1 MKGFPFFKP
10 LLPALVL
17 LGVGCGGDS
26 TDDRT
31 PAGDQLALSSVT
43 IGGQSGL
50 SDFDDVSPDA
60 EIVLDFTAALD
71 AATVEANIYLLDAG
85 GAKVDASDVYDGAKR
100 VTLKPS
106 AGLNAYASYRLIVDS
121 GLKSAAG
128 EAILTGKVIR
138 IRTGLDTSDKF
149 PQISDEELLTKV
161 QQQTFRY
168 FWEGAEPTSG
178 MARERTSSGATVTTG
193 GTGFGVMAMTVAAE
207 RGFVTRSE
215 ACQRVQRIVT
225 FLAER
230 ATPYHGAF
238 SHWIDGQTGQ
248 TLPFSADDNGA
259 DLVETGLLFQ
269 GLLTARAY
277 FDGADAA
284 ESKLRADITTRLA
297 QEVRA
302 HPGDLHLRSQQ
313 LLLQRASIGTVDAF
327 CLHFVQQHFA
337 MLDVPPD
344 FETADEADLARIEQ
358 ETLAATLETAYQD
371 PDFRAFADLYDRG
384 RTDNTAGDAILDL
397 YHFTRALPHPAAS
410 LAAFAAMWQQ
420 DAPPK
425 DTLWG
430 KELLGIALARAQG
443 AKTLLESGAAIAA
456 RDEAADRA
464 YTAVMQDDAA
474 RVKNLCYYL
483 KESDWDKSLAALD
496 AVLTGWR
503 RAGSVK
509 GGKDA
514 NQCASAASQLRDR
527 AKDQMTSLQKDV
539 LLCTAEEFAA
549 DRRRAAPLVAALVRA
564 TQAFAD
570 SCFAAK
576 CAEKVLDYADYEHLT
591 LDLLLTES
599 NERTPLCATVSAR
612 YAAVLVD
619 EYQDTNALQD
629 AIYFALA
636 RPEADNLFFVGDI
649 KQSIY
654 RFRLADPGI
663 FVDKQQRWQPH
674 PQPAPLP
681 STLALDANF
690 RSAPGVIAGI
700 NYLFETFFSRGLGGV
715 DYGDGQRLV
724 VGGDKDAAYQGM
736 CEIDVIDGADVDGDA
751 AVIARRI
758 AEMVGQG
765 FPVRG
770 KDGPRPCRYDDFC
783 ILLRGRKGFAAY
795 EGALRTAGIPVF
807 ADSATDLLDEPHIRP
822 FAALLRVIDNP
833 AQDIP
838 LAAVLLSPMFPY
850 TADDLVALRRAR
862 PTGSLYGAVLYS
874 EPQRFALFT
883 DALTEYRRLARTLP
897 VDELIEELLARTGY
911 LAAVGALP
919 DGPRCR
925 EDLLSFTAWAAGAGR
940 AGLPSLI
947 RAMDAAA
954 ANGGLS
960 QSAGGQTRPGCVSI
974 MTVHRSK
981 GLEFPVVFV
990 ADTDHKFNQS
1000 DAIRPVLTHSRLGVG
1015 VMLRAPRAAKR
1026 FKTLP
1031 YAALA
1036 QAIRTETLSEEM
1048 RVLYVALTRAQ
1059 DALIITVPLKKTAS
1073 SLKLPALCAAA
1084 EATGPE
1090 AMRSM
1095 TSWAGWILTAALLHP
1110 DSSALWEYTSFLPHY
1125 GLHRAPLAIRV
1136 LPLPEE
1142 TEQPPAPPAP
1152 AADPAVVEML
1162 KASFAWRSP
1171 REALE
1176 KVPAKVSVSAV
1187 AHAARPVALERP
1199 AFLQKTGM
1207 TGAERGTA
1215 IHAFMQSVPFD
1226 GPAPDLDAEVR
1237 RQTDLQLL
1245 DPALA
1250 DKLDLDAVR
1259 PFFASAVW
1267 RRIRLAKHILR
1278 EEPFIT
1284 ALPAAEVTPA
1294 AGQGSAAAAE
1304 VLVQGIADLVLVFD
1318 EHAEILDYKTDRS
1331 RDAQYYID
1339 EYAAQLRLYRRAFA
1353 QRLAVPVTKLTIYS
1367 FAIEDEIDVPL
1378 G

>member
-1 MKGFPFFKP
+1 MPEQPKIKFTDAQAAAITARGGS
-10 LLPALVL
+10 LLV
-17 LGVGCGGDS
+17 
-26 TDDRT
+26 
-31 PAGDQLALSSVT
+31 
-43 IGGQSGL
+43 
-50 SDFDDVSPDA
+50 
-60 EIVLDFTAALD
+60 
-71 AATVEANIYLLDAG
+71 
-85 GAKVDASDVYDGAKR
+85 
-100 VTLKPS
+100 
-106 AGLNAYASYRLIVDS
+106 
-121 GLKSAAG
+121 SAAAG
-128 EAILTGKVIR
+128 SGK
-138 IRTGLDTSDKF
+138 
-149 PQISDEELLTKV
+149 
-161 QQQTFRY
+161 
-168 FWEGAEPTSG
+168 
-178 MARERTSSGATVTTG
+178 
-193 GTGFGVMAMTVAAE
+193 
-207 RGFVTRSE
+207 TR
-215 ACQRVQRIVT
+215 V
-225 FLAER
+225 
-230 ATPYHGAF
+230 
-238 SHWIDGQTGQ
+238 
-248 TLPFSADDNGA
+248 
-259 DLVETGLLFQ
+259 LVERVVGLI
-269 GLLTARAY
+269 T
-277 FDGADAA
+277 DPEHPADADSLLIMTFTNA
-284 ESKLRADITTRLA
+284 AAAKLRADITTRLA

-302 HPGDLHLRSQQ
+302 HPGDRNLRRQQ

-344 FETADEADLARIEQ
+344 FETAEEADLARIEQ
-358 ETLAATLETAYQD
+358 ETLAATLETAYND

-410 LAAFAAMWQQ
+410 LKAFAEMWQT
-420 DAPPK
+420 DAPPQ
-425 DTLWG
+425 DTPWG
-430 KELLGIALARAQG
+430 QELLGIALARAQG

-456 RDEAADRA
+456 RDEKADAA

-474 RVKNLCYYL
+474 RVENLCYRL
-483 KESDWDKSLAALD
+483 AEKDWEGSLNALEL
-496 AVLTGWR
+496 ALGGWR
-503 RAGSVK
+503 RAGAVK
-509 GGKDA
+509 GGKDS
-514 NQCASAASQLRDR
+514 NQAASAASELRDR
-527 AKDQMTSLQKDV
+527 AKKQLESLRKDA
-539 LLCTAEEFAA
+539 LLCTGEEFAA

-564 TQAFAD
+564 AQTFAD

-591 LDLLLTES
+591 LDLLLDEH
-599 NERTPLCATVSAR
+599 NERTPLCRTVSGR
-612 YAAVLVD
+612 YRAVLVD

-654 RFRLADPGI
+654 RFRLADPSI
-663 FVDKQQRWQPH
+663 FVGKQQQWKPH
-674 PQPAPLP
+674 PQPAPAP
-681 STLALDANF
+681 ATLALDANF

-700 NYLFETFFSRGLGGV
+700 NYLLETFFSKGLCGV

-724 VGGDKDAAYQGM
+724 VGGDKNAAYQGM
-736 CEIDVIDGADVDGDA
+736 CEVDVMDGADTEA
-751 AVIARRI
+751 EAQHIARRI
-758 AEMVGQG
+758 AEMVQSG
-765 FPVRG
+765 FAVRG
-770 KDGPRPCRYDDFC
+770 KEGVRPCRYDDFC
-783 ILLRGRKGFAAY
+783 ILLRGRKGFPTY

-807 ADSATDLLDEPHIRP
+807 ADSAADLLDEPHIRP

-838 LAAVLLSPMFPY
+838 LAAVLLSPLFPY
-850 TADDLVALRRAR
+850 TADDLVALRRAC
-862 PTGSLYGAVLYS
+862 PQGSLYGAVLGDAAD
-874 EPQRFALFT
+874 RFAEFIA
-883 DALTEYRRLARTLP
+883 ALTEYRRLARTLP
-897 VDELIEELLARTGY
+897 VAELLEELLARTGY

-919 DGPRCR
+919 DGARCR
-925 EDLLSFTAWAAGAGR
+925 EDLLSFTAWASGTGR
-940 AGLPSLI
+940 AGLPALI

-954 ANGGLS
+954 ANGGLN

-1059 DALIITVPLKKTAS
+1059 DALIITVPLKNTAS
-1073 SLKLPALCAAA
+1073 SLKTPAVCAAA

-1095 TSWAGWILTAALLHP
+1095 GSWAGWILTATMLHP
-1110 DSSALWEYTSFLPHY
+1110 DSDALWNYTSFLPH
-1125 GLHRAPLAIRV
+1125 HRPTKVALGIRL
-1136 LPLPEE
+1136 LPLPEQ

-1152 AADPAVVEML
+1152 AADPAAVARL
-1162 KASFAWRSP
+1162 RASFAWQSP
-1171 REALE
+1171 RAALE

-1187 AHAARPVALERP
+1187 VHAARPVALERP
-1199 AFLQKTGM
+1199 AFLQKSGM

-1226 GPAPDLDAEVR
+1226 GPAPDLTAEVR
-1237 RQTDLQLL
+1237 RQTELQLL

-1259 PFFASAVW
+1259 PFFESAVW
-1267 RRIRLAKHILR
+1267 RRIRLAKQILR

-1284 ALPAAEVTPA
+1284 ALPAAEITPA

-1331 RDAQYYID
+1331 RDAQFYVD

-1353 QRLAVPVTKLTIYS
+1353 QRLSVPVTKLTIYS
-1367 FAIEDEIDVPL
+1367 FALADEIDIPL
-1378 G
+1378 

>member
-1 MKGFPFFKP
+1 MPEQPKIQF
-10 LLPALVL
+10 
-17 LGVGCGGDS
+17 
-26 TDDRT
+26 T
-31 PAGDQLALSSVT
+31 PAQAAA
-43 IGGQSGL
+43 IRARGGS
-50 SDFDDVSPDA
+50 
-60 EIVLDFTAALD
+60 
-71 AATVEANIYLLDAG
+71 LL
-85 GAKVDASDVYDGAKR
+85 V
-100 VTLKPS
+100 
-106 AGLNAYASYRLIVDS
+106 
-121 GLKSAAG
+121 SAAAG
-128 EAILTGKVIR
+128 SGK
-138 IRTGLDTSDKF
+138 
-149 PQISDEELLTKV
+149 
-161 QQQTFRY
+161 
-168 FWEGAEPTSG
+168 
-178 MARERTSSGATVTTG
+178 
-193 GTGFGVMAMTVAAE
+193 
-207 RGFVTRSE
+207 TR
-215 ACQRVQRIVT
+215 V
-225 FLAER
+225 
-230 ATPYHGAF
+230 
-238 SHWIDGQTGQ
+238 
-248 TLPFSADDNGA
+248 
-259 DLVETGLLFQ
+259 LVERVVGLI
-269 GLLTARAY
+269 T
-277 FDGADAA
+277 DPEHPADADSLLIMTFTNA
-284 ESKLRADITTRLA
+284 AAAKLRADITARLA

-302 HPGDLHLRSQQ
+302 HPGNTNLRRQQ

-344 FETADEADLARIEQ
+344 FTTAEEADLARIEQ

-371 PDFRAFADLYDRG
+371 ADFRAFADLYDRG
-384 RTDNTAGDAILDL
+384 RTDSTAGDAVLDL

-410 LAAFAAMWQQ
+410 LTAFAEMWQQ
-420 DAPPK
+420 EAPPQQ
-425 DTLWG
+425 TEWG
-430 KELLGIALARAQG
+430 RELLGIALARAQG
-443 AKTLLESGAAIAA
+443 VKALLDSGAAIAA
-456 RDEAADRA
+456 RDEKADAA
-464 YTAVMQDDAA
+464 YTAVMLDDAA
-474 RVKNLCYYL
+474 RVENLCYHL
-483 KESDWDKSLAALD
+483 EQGDWDKCLSALEL
-496 AVLTGWR
+496 VLSGWR
-503 RAGSVK
+503 AAGRIK

-514 NQCASAASQLRDR
+514 NHSAAAASELRDR
-527 AKDQMTSLQKDV
+527 AKKQLESLRRDA

-549 DRRRAAPLVAALVRA
+549 DRRRAAPLVAALVRV
-564 TQAFAD
+564 TQTFAD
-570 SCFAAK
+570 NCFAAK

-591 LDLLLTES
+591 LDLLVNER
-599 NERTPLCATVSAR
+599 NERTPLCRTVSSR
-612 YAAVLVD
+612 YTAVLVD

-663 FVDKQQRWQPH
+663 FVGKQQQWKPH
-674 PQPAPLP
+674 PQPAPSP
-681 STLALDANF
+681 ATLALDANF
-690 RSAPGVIAGI
+690 RSAPGVIEGI
-700 NYLFETFFSRGLGGV
+700 NYLFEVFFTQGLGGV
-715 DYGDGQRLV
+715 PYGDGQRLV
-724 VGGDKDAAYQGM
+724 VGGDKSAAYQGL
-736 CEIDVIDGADVDGDA
+736 CEIDVIDGADTAGDA

-758 AEMVGQG
+758 AEMVKTG
-765 FPVRG
+765 FAVRG
-770 KDGPRPCRYDDFC
+770 KEGVRPCRYEDFC
-783 ILLRGRKGFAAY
+783 ILLRGRKGFADY

-807 ADSATDLLDEPHIRP
+807 ADSAADLLDEPHIRP

-862 PTGSLYGAVLYS
+862 PNGSLYGAVLGG
-874 EPQRFALFT
+874 EQARFAPFIE
-883 DALTEYRRLARTLP
+883 ALAEYRRLARTLP
-897 VDELIEELLARTGY
+897 VEELLGELLARTGY

-919 DGPRCR
+919 DGLRCR

-940 AGLPSLI
+940 AGLPALI

-954 ANGGLS
+954 HNGGLN

-990 ADTDHKFNQS
+990 ADTAHQFNQS
-1000 DAIRPVLTHSRLGVG
+1000 DAVRPVLTHSRLGVG

-1059 DALIITVPLKKTAS
+1059 DALIITVPLKRTDSA
-1073 SLKLPALCAAA
+1073 LKLPALCAAA

-1090 AMRSM
+1090 SMRGM
-1095 TSWAGWILTAALLHP
+1095 GSWAGWLLTAAMLHP
-1110 DSSALWEYTSFLPHY
+1110 GSDALWAHTNFLPH
-1125 GLHRAPLAIRV
+1125 HRKTGVPLDIRL
-1136 LPLPEE
+1136 LPLPEQ
-1142 TEQPPAPPAP
+1142 TEQPPAPPAA
-1152 AADPAVVEML
+1152 AADPALVAQL
-1162 KASFAWRSP
+1162 QASFAWQSP
-1171 REALE
+1171 RAALE

-1199 AFLQKTGM
+1199 AFLQKSGM

-1226 GPAPDLDAEVR
+1226 GPAPDLAAEVQ
-1237 RQTDLQLL
+1237 RQTRLQLL
-1245 DPALA
+1245 DAALA

-1259 PFFASAVW
+1259 PFFDSAVW
-1267 RRIRLAKHILR
+1267 RRIRLARRILR

-1284 ALPAAEVTPA
+1284 ALPAADITPA
-1294 AGQGSAAAAE
+1294 AQQGSAAGAE

-1339 EYAAQLRLYRRAFA
+1339 EYAAQLQLYRRAFA
-1353 QRLAVPVTKLTIYS
+1353 QRLSVPVTKLTIYS
-1367 FAIEDEIDVPL
+1367 FAIGDEIDVPL

>member
-1 MKGFPFFKP
+1 MPEQPKIKFTDAQAAAITARGGS
-10 LLPALVL
+10 LLV
-17 LGVGCGGDS
+17 
-26 TDDRT
+26 
-31 PAGDQLALSSVT
+31 
-43 IGGQSGL
+43 
-50 SDFDDVSPDA
+50 
-60 EIVLDFTAALD
+60 
-71 AATVEANIYLLDAG
+71 
-85 GAKVDASDVYDGAKR
+85 
-100 VTLKPS
+100 
-106 AGLNAYASYRLIVDS
+106 
-121 GLKSAAG
+121 SAAAG
-128 EAILTGKVIR
+128 SGK
-138 IRTGLDTSDKF
+138 
-149 PQISDEELLTKV
+149 
-161 QQQTFRY
+161 
-168 FWEGAEPTSG
+168 
-178 MARERTSSGATVTTG
+178 
-193 GTGFGVMAMTVAAE
+193 
-207 RGFVTRSE
+207 TR
-215 ACQRVQRIVT
+215 V
-225 FLAER
+225 
-230 ATPYHGAF
+230 
-238 SHWIDGQTGQ
+238 
-248 TLPFSADDNGA
+248 
-259 DLVETGLLFQ
+259 LVERVVGLI
-269 GLLTARAY
+269 T
-277 FDGADAA
+277 DPEHPADADSLLIMTFTNA
-284 ESKLRADITTRLA
+284 AAAKLRADITTRLA

-302 HPGDLHLRSQQ
+302 HPGDKNLRRQQ

-344 FETADEADLARIEQ
+344 FETAEEADLARIEQ
-358 ETLAATLETAYQD
+358 ETLAATLETAYND

-410 LAAFAAMWQQ
+410 LKAFAEMWQT
-420 DAPPK
+420 DAPPQ
-425 DTLWG
+425 DTPWG
-430 KELLGIALARAQG
+430 QELLGIALARAQG

-456 RDEAADRA
+456 RDEKADAA

-474 RVKNLCYYL
+474 RVENLCYRL
-483 KESDWDKSLAALD
+483 AEKDWEGSLNALEL
-496 AVLTGWR
+496 ALGGWR
-503 RAGSVK
+503 RAGAVK
-509 GGKDA
+509 GGKDS
-514 NQCASAASQLRDR
+514 NQAASAASELRDR
-527 AKDQMTSLQKDV
+527 AKKQLESLRKDA
-539 LLCTAEEFAA
+539 LLCTGEEFAA

-564 TQAFAD
+564 AQTFAD

-591 LDLLLTES
+591 LDLLLDEH
-599 NERTPLCATVSAR
+599 NERTPLCRTVSSR
-612 YAAVLVD
+612 YRAVLVD

-654 RFRLADPGI
+654 RFRLADPSI
-663 FVDKQQRWQPH
+663 FVGKQQQWKSH
-674 PQPAPLP
+674 PQPAPAP
-681 STLALDANF
+681 ATLALDANF

-700 NYLFETFFSRGLGGV
+700 NYLFETFFSKGLGGV

-724 VGGDKDAAYQGM
+724 VGGDKNAAYQGM
-736 CEIDVIDGADVDGDA
+736 CEVDVMDGADTEA
-751 AVIARRI
+751 EAQHIARRI
-758 AEMVGQG
+758 AEMVQSG
-765 FPVRG
+765 FAVRG
-770 KDGPRPCRYDDFC
+770 KEGVRPCRYDDFC
-783 ILLRGRKGFAAY
+783 ILLRGRKGFPTY

-807 ADSATDLLDEPHIRP
+807 ADSAADLLDEPHIRP

-838 LAAVLLSPMFPY
+838 LAAVLLSPLFPY
-850 TADDLVALRRAR
+850 TADDLVALRRAC
-862 PTGSLYGAVLYS
+862 PQGSLYGAVLGDAAD
-874 EPQRFALFT
+874 RFAEFT
-883 DALTEYRRLARTLP
+883 AALTEYRRLARTLP
-897 VDELIEELLARTGY
+897 VAELLEELLARTGY

-919 DGPRCR
+919 DGARCR
-925 EDLLSFTAWAAGAGR
+925 EDLLSFTAWASGTGR
-940 AGLPSLI
+940 AGLPALI

-954 ANGGLS
+954 ANGGLN

-1059 DALIITVPLKKTAS
+1059 DALIITVPLKNTAS
-1073 SLKLPALCAAA
+1073 SLKTPAVCAAA

-1095 TSWAGWILTAALLHP
+1095 GSWAGWILTATMLHP
-1110 DSSALWEYTSFLPHY
+1110 DSDALWNYTSFLPH
-1125 GLHRAPLAIRV
+1125 HRPTKVALGIRL
-1136 LPLPEE
+1136 LPLPEQ

-1152 AADPAVVEML
+1152 AADPAAVARL
-1162 KASFAWRSP
+1162 RASFAWQSP
-1171 REALE
+1171 RAALE

-1187 AHAARPVALERP
+1187 VHAARPIALERP
-1199 AFLQKTGM
+1199 AFLQKSGM

-1226 GPAPDLDAEVR
+1226 GPAPDLTAEVR
-1237 RQTDLQLL
+1237 RQTELQLL

-1259 PFFASAVW
+1259 PFFESAVW
-1267 RRIRLAKHILR
+1267 RRIRLAKQILR

-1331 RDAQYYID
+1331 RDAQFYVD

-1353 QRLAVPVTKLTIYS
+1353 QRLSVPVTKLTIYS
-1367 FAIEDEIDVPL
+1367 FALADEVDIPL
-1378 G
+1378 

>member
-1 MKGFPFFKP
+1 MPEQPKIKFTDAQATAITARGGS
-10 LLPALVL
+10 LLV
-17 LGVGCGGDS
+17 
-26 TDDRT
+26 
-31 PAGDQLALSSVT
+31 
-43 IGGQSGL
+43 
-50 SDFDDVSPDA
+50 
-60 EIVLDFTAALD
+60 
-71 AATVEANIYLLDAG
+71 
-85 GAKVDASDVYDGAKR
+85 
-100 VTLKPS
+100 
-106 AGLNAYASYRLIVDS
+106 
-121 GLKSAAG
+121 SAAAG
-128 EAILTGKVIR
+128 SGK
-138 IRTGLDTSDKF
+138 
-149 PQISDEELLTKV
+149 
-161 QQQTFRY
+161 
-168 FWEGAEPTSG
+168 
-178 MARERTSSGATVTTG
+178 
-193 GTGFGVMAMTVAAE
+193 
-207 RGFVTRSE
+207 TR
-215 ACQRVQRIVT
+215 V
-225 FLAER
+225 
-230 ATPYHGAF
+230 
-238 SHWIDGQTGQ
+238 
-248 TLPFSADDNGA
+248 
-259 DLVETGLLFQ
+259 LVERVVGLI
-269 GLLTARAY
+269 T
-277 FDGADAA
+277 DPEHPADADSLLIMTFTNA
-284 ESKLRADITTRLA
+284 AAAKLRADITTRLA

-302 HPGDLHLRSQQ
+302 HPGDRNLRRQQ

-344 FETADEADLARIEQ
+344 FETAEEADLARIEQ
-358 ETLAATLETAYQD
+358 ETLAATLETAYND

-410 LAAFAAMWQQ
+410 LKAFAEMWQT
-420 DAPPK
+420 DAPPQ
-425 DTLWG
+425 DTPWG
-430 KELLGIALARAQG
+430 QELLGIALARAQG

-456 RDEAADRA
+456 RDEMADAA

-474 RVKNLCYYL
+474 RVENLCYRL
-483 KESDWDKSLAALD
+483 AEKDWEGSLNALEL
-496 AVLTGWR
+496 ALGGWR
-503 RAGSVK
+503 RAGAVK
-509 GGKDA
+509 GGKDS
-514 NQCASAASQLRDR
+514 NQAASAASELRDR
-527 AKDQMTSLQKDV
+527 AKKQLESLHKDA
-539 LLCTAEEFAA
+539 LLCTGEEFAA

-564 TQAFAD
+564 AQTFAD

-591 LDLLLTES
+591 LDLLLDEH
-599 NERTPLCATVSAR
+599 NERTPLCRTVSSR
-612 YAAVLVD
+612 YRAVLVD

-654 RFRLADPGI
+654 RFRLADPSI
-663 FVDKQQRWQPH
+663 FVGKQQQWKPH
-674 PQPAPLP
+674 PQPAPAP
-681 STLALDANF
+681 ATLALDANF

-700 NYLFETFFSRGLGGV
+700 NYLFETFFSKGLGGV

-724 VGGDKDAAYQGM
+724 VGGDKNAAYQGM
-736 CEIDVIDGADVDGDA
+736 CEVDVMDGADTEA
-751 AVIARRI
+751 EAQHIARRI
-758 AEMVGQG
+758 AEMVQSG
-765 FPVRG
+765 FAVRG
-770 KDGPRPCRYDDFC
+770 KEGVRPCRYDDFC
-783 ILLRGRKGFAAY
+783 ILLRGRKGFPTY

-807 ADSATDLLDEPHIRP
+807 ADSAADLLDEPHIRP

-838 LAAVLLSPMFPY
+838 LAAVLLSPLFPY
-850 TADDLVALRRAR
+850 TADDLVALRRVC
-862 PTGSLYGAVLYS
+862 PQGSLYGAVLGDAAD
-874 EPQRFALFT
+874 RFAEFT
-883 DALTEYRRLARTLP
+883 AALTEYRRLARTLP
-897 VDELIEELLARTGY
+897 VAELLEELLARTGY

-919 DGPRCR
+919 DGARCR
-925 EDLLSFTAWAAGAGR
+925 EDLLSFTAWASGAGR
-940 AGLPSLI
+940 AGLPALI

-954 ANGGLS
+954 ANGGLN

-1059 DALIITVPLKKTAS
+1059 DALIITVPLKNTAS
-1073 SLKLPALCAAA
+1073 SLKTPAVCAAA

-1095 TSWAGWILTAALLHP
+1095 GSWAGWILTATMLHP
-1110 DSSALWEYTSFLPHY
+1110 DSDALWNYTSFLPH
-1125 GLHRAPLAIRV
+1125 HRPTKVALGIRL
-1136 LPLPEE
+1136 LPLPEQ

-1152 AADPAVVEML
+1152 AADPAAVARL
-1162 KASFAWRSP
+1162 RASFAWQSP
-1171 REALE
+1171 RAALE

-1187 AHAARPVALERP
+1187 VHAARPVALERP
-1199 AFLQKTGM
+1199 AFLQKSGM

-1226 GPAPDLDAEVR
+1226 GPAPDLTAEVR
-1237 RQTDLQLL
+1237 RQTELQLL

-1259 PFFASAVW
+1259 PFFESAVW
-1267 RRIRLAKHILR
+1267 RRIRLAKQILR

-1284 ALPAAEVTPA
+1284 ALPAAEITPA

-1331 RDAQYYID
+1331 RDAQFYVD

-1353 QRLAVPVTKLTIYS
+1353 QRLSVPVTKLTIYS
-1367 FAIEDEIDVPL
+1367 FAIGDEIDVPL

>member
-1 MKGFPFFKP
+1 MPEQPKIKFTDAQAAAITARGGS
-10 LLPALVL
+10 LLV
-17 LGVGCGGDS
+17 
-26 TDDRT
+26 
-31 PAGDQLALSSVT
+31 
-43 IGGQSGL
+43 
-50 SDFDDVSPDA
+50 
-60 EIVLDFTAALD
+60 
-71 AATVEANIYLLDAG
+71 
-85 GAKVDASDVYDGAKR
+85 
-100 VTLKPS
+100 
-106 AGLNAYASYRLIVDS
+106 
-121 GLKSAAG
+121 SAAAG
-128 EAILTGKVIR
+128 SGK
-138 IRTGLDTSDKF
+138 
-149 PQISDEELLTKV
+149 
-161 QQQTFRY
+161 
-168 FWEGAEPTSG
+168 
-178 MARERTSSGATVTTG
+178 
-193 GTGFGVMAMTVAAE
+193 
-207 RGFVTRSE
+207 TR
-215 ACQRVQRIVT
+215 V
-225 FLAER
+225 
-230 ATPYHGAF
+230 
-238 SHWIDGQTGQ
+238 
-248 TLPFSADDNGA
+248 
-259 DLVETGLLFQ
+259 LVERVVGLI
-269 GLLTARAY
+269 T
-277 FDGADAA
+277 DPEHPADADSLLIMTFTNA
-284 ESKLRADITTRLA
+284 AAAKLRADITTRLA

-302 HPGDLHLRSQQ
+302 HPGDRNLRRQQ

-344 FETADEADLARIEQ
+344 FETAEEADLARIEQ
-358 ETLAATLETAYQD
+358 ETLAATLETAYND
-371 PDFRAFADLYDRG
+371 PDFCAFADLYDRG

-410 LAAFAAMWQQ
+410 LKAFAEMWQT
-420 DAPPK
+420 DAPPQ
-425 DTLWG
+425 DTPWG
-430 KELLGIALARAQG
+430 QELLGIALARAQG

-456 RDEAADRA
+456 RDEKADAA

-474 RVKNLCYYL
+474 RVENLCYRL
-483 KESDWDKSLAALD
+483 AEKDWEGSLNALEL
-496 AVLTGWR
+496 ALGGWR
-503 RAGSVK
+503 RAGAVK
-509 GGKDA
+509 GGKDS
-514 NQCASAASQLRDR
+514 NQAASAASELRDR
-527 AKDQMTSLQKDV
+527 AKKQLESLRKDA
-539 LLCTAEEFAA
+539 LLCTGEEFAA
-549 DRRRAAPLVAALVRA
+549 DRRRAAPLVAALVRVA
-564 TQAFAD
+564 QTFAD

-591 LDLLLTES
+591 LDLLLDEH
-599 NERTPLCATVSAR
+599 NERTPLCRTVSSR
-612 YAAVLVD
+612 YRAVLVD

-654 RFRLADPGI
+654 RFRLADPSI
-663 FVDKQQRWQPH
+663 FVGKQQQWKPH
-674 PQPAPLP
+674 PQPAPAP
-681 STLALDANF
+681 ATLALDANF

-700 NYLFETFFSRGLGGV
+700 NYLFETFFSKGLGGV

-724 VGGDKDAAYQGM
+724 VGGDKNAAYQGM
-736 CEIDVIDGADVDGDA
+736 CEVDVMDGADTEA
-751 AVIARRI
+751 EAQHIARRI
-758 AEMVGQG
+758 AEMVQSG
-765 FPVRG
+765 FAVRG
-770 KDGPRPCRYDDFC
+770 KEGVRPCRYDDFC
-783 ILLRGRKGFAAY
+783 ILLRGRKGFPTY

-807 ADSATDLLDEPHIRP
+807 ADSAADLLDEPHIRP

-838 LAAVLLSPMFPY
+838 LAAVLLSPLFPY
-850 TADDLVALRRAR
+850 TADDLVALRRAC
-862 PTGSLYGAVLYS
+862 PQGSLYGAVLGDAAD
-874 EPQRFALFT
+874 RFAEFT
-883 DALTEYRRLARTLP
+883 AALTEYRRLARTLP
-897 VDELIEELLARTGY
+897 VAELLEELLARTGY

-919 DGPRCR
+919 DGARCR
-925 EDLLSFTAWAAGAGR
+925 EDLLSFTAWASGTGR
-940 AGLPSLI
+940 AGLPALI

-954 ANGGLS
+954 ANGGLN

-1059 DALIITVPLKKTAS
+1059 DALIITVPLKNTAS
-1073 SLKLPALCAAA
+1073 SLKTPAVCAAA

-1095 TSWAGWILTAALLHP
+1095 GSWAGWILTATMLHP
-1110 DSSALWEYTSFLPHY
+1110 DSDALWNYTSFLPH
-1125 GLHRAPLAIRV
+1125 HRPTKVALGIRL
-1136 LPLPEE
+1136 LPLPEQ

-1152 AADPAVVEML
+1152 AADPAAVARL
-1162 KASFAWRSP
+1162 RASFAWQSP
-1171 REALE
+1171 RAALE

-1187 AHAARPVALERP
+1187 VHAARPVALERP
-1199 AFLQKTGM
+1199 AFLQKSGM

-1226 GPAPDLDAEVR
+1226 GPAPDLTAEVR
-1237 RQTDLQLL
+1237 RQTELQLL

-1259 PFFASAVW
+1259 PFFESAVW
-1267 RRIRLAKHILR
+1267 RRIRLAKQILR

-1284 ALPAAEVTPA
+1284 ALPAAEITPA

-1331 RDAQYYID
+1331 RDAQFYVD

-1353 QRLAVPVTKLTIYS
+1353 QRLSVPVTKLTIYS
-1367 FAIEDEIDVPL
+1367 FALADEIDIPL
-1378 G
+1378 

>member
-1 MKGFPFFKP
+1 MPEQPKIKFTDAQAAAITARGGS
-10 LLPALVL
+10 LLV
-17 LGVGCGGDS
+17 
-26 TDDRT
+26 
-31 PAGDQLALSSVT
+31 
-43 IGGQSGL
+43 
-50 SDFDDVSPDA
+50 
-60 EIVLDFTAALD
+60 
-71 AATVEANIYLLDAG
+71 
-85 GAKVDASDVYDGAKR
+85 
-100 VTLKPS
+100 
-106 AGLNAYASYRLIVDS
+106 
-121 GLKSAAG
+121 SAAAG
-128 EAILTGKVIR
+128 SGK
-138 IRTGLDTSDKF
+138 
-149 PQISDEELLTKV
+149 
-161 QQQTFRY
+161 
-168 FWEGAEPTSG
+168 
-178 MARERTSSGATVTTG
+178 
-193 GTGFGVMAMTVAAE
+193 
-207 RGFVTRSE
+207 TR
-215 ACQRVQRIVT
+215 V
-225 FLAER
+225 
-230 ATPYHGAF
+230 
-238 SHWIDGQTGQ
+238 
-248 TLPFSADDNGA
+248 
-259 DLVETGLLFQ
+259 LVERVVGLI
-269 GLLTARAY
+269 T
-277 FDGADAA
+277 DPEHPADADSLLIMTFTNA
-284 ESKLRADITTRLA
+284 AAAKLRADITTRLA

-302 HPGDLHLRSQQ
+302 HPGDRNLCRQQ

-344 FETADEADLARIEQ
+344 FETAEEADLARIEQ
-358 ETLAATLETAYQD
+358 ETLAATLETAYND

-410 LAAFAAMWQQ
+410 LKAFAEMWQT
-420 DAPPK
+420 DAPPQ
-425 DTLWG
+425 DTPWG
-430 KELLGIALARAQG
+430 QELLGIALARAQG

-456 RDEAADRA
+456 RDEKADAA

-474 RVKNLCYYL
+474 RVENLCYRL
-483 KESDWDKSLAALD
+483 AEKDWEGSLNALEL
-496 AVLTGWR
+496 ALGGWR
-503 RAGSVK
+503 RAGAVK
-509 GGKDA
+509 GGKDG
-514 NQCASAASQLRDR
+514 NQAASAASELRDR
-527 AKDQMTSLQKDV
+527 AKKQLESLRKDA
-539 LLCTAEEFAA
+539 LLCTGEEFAA

-564 TQAFAD
+564 AQTFAD

-591 LDLLLTES
+591 LDLLLDEH
-599 NERTPLCATVSAR
+599 NERTPLCRTVSSHYR
-612 YAAVLVD
+612 AVLVD

-654 RFRLADPGI
+654 RFRLADPSI
-663 FVDKQQRWQPH
+663 FVGKQQQWKPH
-674 PQPAPLP
+674 PQPAPAP
-681 STLALDANF
+681 ATLALDANF

-700 NYLFETFFSRGLGGV
+700 NYLFETFFSKGLGGV

-724 VGGDKDAAYQGM
+724 VGGDKNAAYQGM
-736 CEIDVIDGADVDGDA
+736 CEVDVMDGADTEA
-751 AVIARRI
+751 EAQHIARRI
-758 AEMVGQG
+758 AEMVQSG
-765 FPVRG
+765 FAVRG
-770 KDGPRPCRYDDFC
+770 KEGVRPCRYDDFC
-783 ILLRGRKGFAAY
+783 ILLRGRKGFPTY

-807 ADSATDLLDEPHIRP
+807 ADSAADLLDEPHIRP

-838 LAAVLLSPMFPY
+838 LAAVLLSPLFPY
-850 TADDLVALRRAR
+850 TADDLVALRRAC
-862 PTGSLYGAVLYS
+862 PQGSLYGAVLGDAAD
-874 EPQRFALFT
+874 RFAEFT
-883 DALTEYRRLARTLP
+883 AALAEYRRLARTLP
-897 VDELIEELLARTGY
+897 VAELLEELLARTGY

-919 DGPRCR
+919 DGARCR
-925 EDLLSFTAWAAGAGR
+925 EDLLSFTAWASGAGR
-940 AGLPSLI
+940 AGLPALI

-954 ANGGLS
+954 ANGGLN

-1059 DALIITVPLKKTAS
+1059 DALIITVPLKNTAS
-1073 SLKLPALCAAA
+1073 SLKTPAVCAAA

-1095 TSWAGWILTAALLHP
+1095 GSWAGWILTATMLHP
-1110 DSSALWEYTSFLPHY
+1110 DSDALWNYTSFLPH
-1125 GLHRAPLAIRV
+1125 HRPTKVALGIRL
-1136 LPLPEE
+1136 LPLPEQ

-1152 AADPAVVEML
+1152 AADPAAVARL
-1162 KASFAWRSP
+1162 RASFAWQSP
-1171 REALE
+1171 RAALE

-1187 AHAARPVALERP
+1187 VHAARPVALERP
-1199 AFLQKTGM
+1199 AFLQKSGM

-1226 GPAPDLDAEVR
+1226 GPAPDLTAEVR
-1237 RQTDLQLL
+1237 RQTELQLL

-1259 PFFASAVW
+1259 PFFESAVW
-1267 RRIRLAKHILR
+1267 RRIRLAKQILR

-1284 ALPAAEVTPA
+1284 ALPAAEITPA

-1331 RDAQYYID
+1331 RDAQFYVD

-1353 QRLAVPVTKLTIYS
+1353 QRLSVPVTKLTIYS
-1367 FAIEDEIDVPL
+1367 FALADEIDIPL
-1378 G
+1378 

>member
-1 MKGFPFFKP
+1 MPEQPKIKFTDAQATAITARGGS
-10 LLPALVL
+10 LLV
-17 LGVGCGGDS
+17 
-26 TDDRT
+26 
-31 PAGDQLALSSVT
+31 
-43 IGGQSGL
+43 
-50 SDFDDVSPDA
+50 
-60 EIVLDFTAALD
+60 
-71 AATVEANIYLLDAG
+71 
-85 GAKVDASDVYDGAKR
+85 
-100 VTLKPS
+100 
-106 AGLNAYASYRLIVDS
+106 
-121 GLKSAAG
+121 SAAAG
-128 EAILTGKVIR
+128 SGK
-138 IRTGLDTSDKF
+138 
-149 PQISDEELLTKV
+149 
-161 QQQTFRY
+161 
-168 FWEGAEPTSG
+168 
-178 MARERTSSGATVTTG
+178 
-193 GTGFGVMAMTVAAE
+193 
-207 RGFVTRSE
+207 TR
-215 ACQRVQRIVT
+215 V
-225 FLAER
+225 
-230 ATPYHGAF
+230 
-238 SHWIDGQTGQ
+238 
-248 TLPFSADDNGA
+248 
-259 DLVETGLLFQ
+259 LVERVVGLI
-269 GLLTARAY
+269 T
-277 FDGADAA
+277 DPEHPADADSLLIMTFTNA
-284 ESKLRADITTRLA
+284 AAAKLRADITTRLA

-302 HPGDLHLRSQQ
+302 HPGDRNLRRQQ

-344 FETADEADLARIEQ
+344 FETAEEADLARIEQ
-358 ETLAATLETAYQD
+358 ETLAATLETAYND

-410 LAAFAAMWQQ
+410 LKAFAEMWQT
-420 DAPPK
+420 DAPPQ
-425 DTLWG
+425 DTPWG
-430 KELLGIALARAQG
+430 QELLGIALARAQG

-456 RDEAADRA
+456 RDEMADAA

-474 RVKNLCYYL
+474 RVENLCYRL
-483 KESDWDKSLAALD
+483 AEKDWEGSLNALEL
-496 AVLTGWR
+496 ALGGWR
-503 RAGSVK
+503 RAGAVK
-509 GGKDA
+509 GGKDG
-514 NQCASAASQLRDR
+514 NQAASAASELRDR
-527 AKDQMTSLQKDV
+527 AKKQLESLRKDA
-539 LLCTAEEFAA
+539 LLCTGEEFAA

-564 TQAFAD
+564 AQTFAD

-591 LDLLLTES
+591 LDLLLDEH
-599 NERTPLCATVSAR
+599 NERTPLCRTVSSHYR
-612 YAAVLVD
+612 AVLVD

-654 RFRLADPGI
+654 RFRLADPSI
-663 FVDKQQRWQPH
+663 FVGKQQQWKPH
-674 PQPAPLP
+674 PQPAPAP
-681 STLALDANF
+681 ATLALDANF

-700 NYLFETFFSRGLGGV
+700 NYLFETFFSKGLGGV
-715 DYGDGQRLV
+715 DYGDGQRRV
-724 VGGDKDAAYQGM
+724 VGGDKNAAYQGM
-736 CEIDVIDGADVDGDA
+736 CEVDVMDGADTEA
-751 AVIARRI
+751 EAQHIARRI
-758 AEMVGQG
+758 AEMVQSG
-765 FPVRG
+765 FAVRG
-770 KDGPRPCRYDDFC
+770 KEGVRPCRYDDFC
-783 ILLRGRKGFAAY
+783 ILLRGRKGFPTY

-807 ADSATDLLDEPHIRP
+807 ADSAADLLDEPHIRP

-838 LAAVLLSPMFPY
+838 LAAVLLSPLFPY
-850 TADDLVALRRAR
+850 TADDLVALRRAC
-862 PTGSLYGAVLYS
+862 PQGSLYGAVLGDAAD
-874 EPQRFALFT
+874 RFTEFT
-883 DALTEYRRLARTLP
+883 AALTEYRRLARTLP
-897 VDELIEELLARTGY
+897 VAELLEELLARTGY

-919 DGPRCR
+919 DGARCR
-925 EDLLSFTAWAAGAGR
+925 EDLLSFTAWASGAGR
-940 AGLPSLI
+940 AGLPALI

-954 ANGGLS
+954 ANGGLN

-1059 DALIITVPLKKTAS
+1059 DALIITVPLKNTAS
-1073 SLKLPALCAAA
+1073 SLKTPAVCAAA

-1095 TSWAGWILTAALLHP
+1095 GSWAGWILTATMLHP
-1110 DSSALWEYTSFLPHY
+1110 DSDALWNYTSFLPH
-1125 GLHRAPLAIRV
+1125 HRPTKVALGIRL
-1136 LPLPEE
+1136 LPLPEQ

-1152 AADPAVVEML
+1152 AADPAAVARL
-1162 KASFAWRSP
+1162 RASFAWQSP
-1171 REALE
+1171 RAALE

-1187 AHAARPVALERP
+1187 VHAARPVALERL
-1199 AFLQKTGM
+1199 AFLQKSGM

-1226 GPAPDLDAEVR
+1226 GPAPDLTAEVR
-1237 RQTDLQLL
+1237 RQTELQLL

-1259 PFFASAVW
+1259 PFFESAVW
-1267 RRIRLAKHILR
+1267 RRIRLAKQILR

-1284 ALPAAEVTPA
+1284 ALPAAEITPA

-1331 RDAQYYID
+1331 RDAQFYVD

-1353 QRLAVPVTKLTIYS
+1353 QRLSVPVTKLTIYS
-1367 FAIEDEIDVPL
+1367 FALADEIDIPL
-1378 G
+1378 

>member
-1 MKGFPFFKP
+1 MPEQPRIKFTDAQAAAITARGGS
-10 LLPALVL
+10 LLV
-17 LGVGCGGDS
+17 
-26 TDDRT
+26 
-31 PAGDQLALSSVT
+31 
-43 IGGQSGL
+43 
-50 SDFDDVSPDA
+50 
-60 EIVLDFTAALD
+60 
-71 AATVEANIYLLDAG
+71 
-85 GAKVDASDVYDGAKR
+85 
-100 VTLKPS
+100 
-106 AGLNAYASYRLIVDS
+106 
-121 GLKSAAG
+121 SAAAG
-128 EAILTGKVIR
+128 SGK
-138 IRTGLDTSDKF
+138 
-149 PQISDEELLTKV
+149 
-161 QQQTFRY
+161 
-168 FWEGAEPTSG
+168 
-178 MARERTSSGATVTTG
+178 
-193 GTGFGVMAMTVAAE
+193 
-207 RGFVTRSE
+207 TR
-215 ACQRVQRIVT
+215 V
-225 FLAER
+225 
-230 ATPYHGAF
+230 
-238 SHWIDGQTGQ
+238 
-248 TLPFSADDNGA
+248 
-259 DLVETGLLFQ
+259 LVERVVGLI
-269 GLLTARAY
+269 T
-277 FDGADAA
+277 DPEHPADADSLLIMTFTNA
-284 ESKLRADITTRLA
+284 AAAKLRADITTRLA

-302 HPGDLHLRSQQ
+302 HPGDRNLRRQQ

-344 FETADEADLARIEQ
+344 FETAEEADLARIEQ
-358 ETLAATLETAYQD
+358 ETLAATLETAYND

-410 LAAFAAMWQQ
+410 LKAFAEMWQT
-420 DAPPK
+420 DAPPQ
-425 DTLWG
+425 DTPWG
-430 KELLGIALARAQG
+430 QELLGIALARAQG

-456 RDEAADRA
+456 RDEKADAA

-474 RVKNLCYYL
+474 RVENLCYRL
-483 KESDWDKSLAALD
+483 AEKDWEGSLNALEL
-496 AVLTGWR
+496 ALGGWR
-503 RAGSVK
+503 RAGAVK
-509 GGKDA
+509 GGKDS
-514 NQCASAASQLRDR
+514 NQAASAASELRDR
-527 AKDQMTSLQKDV
+527 AKKQLESLRKDA
-539 LLCTAEEFAA
+539 LLCTGEEFAA

-564 TQAFAD
+564 AQTFAD

-591 LDLLLTES
+591 LDLLLDEH
-599 NERTPLCATVSAR
+599 NERTPLCRTVSSR
-612 YAAVLVD
+612 YRAVLVD

-654 RFRLADPGI
+654 RFRLADPSI
-663 FVDKQQRWQPH
+663 FVGKQQQWKPH
-674 PQPAPLP
+674 PQPAPAP
-681 STLALDANF
+681 ATLALDANF

-700 NYLFETFFSRGLGGV
+700 NYLFETFFSKGLGGV

-724 VGGDKDAAYQGM
+724 VGGDKNAAYQGM
-736 CEIDVIDGADVDGDA
+736 CEVDVMDGADTEA
-751 AVIARRI
+751 EAQHIARRI
-758 AEMVGQG
+758 AEMVQSG
-765 FPVRG
+765 FAVRG
-770 KDGPRPCRYDDFC
+770 KEGVRPCRYDDFC
-783 ILLRGRKGFAAY
+783 ILLRGRKGFPTY

-807 ADSATDLLDEPHIRP
+807 ADSAADLLDEPHIRP

-838 LAAVLLSPMFPY
+838 LAAVLLSPLFPY
-850 TADDLVALRRAR
+850 TADDLVALRRAC
-862 PTGSLYGAVLYS
+862 PQGSLYGAVLGDAAD
-874 EPQRFALFT
+874 RFAEFT
-883 DALTEYRRLARTLP
+883 AALTEYRRLARTLP
-897 VDELIEELLARTGY
+897 VPELLEELLARTGY

-919 DGPRCR
+919 DGARCR
-925 EDLLSFTAWAAGAGR
+925 EDLLSFTAWASGAGR
-940 AGLPSLI
+940 AGLPALI

-954 ANGGLS
+954 ANGGLN

-1059 DALIITVPLKKTAS
+1059 DALIITVPLKNTAS
-1073 SLKLPALCAAA
+1073 SLKTPAVCAAA

-1095 TSWAGWILTAALLHP
+1095 GSWAGWILTATMLHP
-1110 DSSALWEYTSFLPHY
+1110 DSDALWNYTSFLPH
-1125 GLHRAPLAIRV
+1125 HRPTKVALGIRL
-1136 LPLPEE
+1136 LPLPEQ

-1152 AADPAVVEML
+1152 AADPAAVARL
-1162 KASFAWRSP
+1162 RASFAWQSP
-1171 REALE
+1171 RAALE

-1187 AHAARPVALERP
+1187 VHAARPVALERP
-1199 AFLQKTGM
+1199 AFLQKSGM

-1226 GPAPDLDAEVR
+1226 GPAPDLTAEVR
-1237 RQTDLQLL
+1237 RQTELQLL

-1259 PFFASAVW
+1259 PFFESAVW
-1267 RRIRLAKHILR
+1267 RRIRLAKQILR

-1331 RDAQYYID
+1331 RDAQFYVD

-1353 QRLAVPVTKLTIYS
+1353 QRLSVPVTKLTIYS
-1367 FAIEDEIDVPL
+1367 FALADEIDIPL
-1378 G
+1378 

>member
-1 MKGFPFFKP
+1 MPEQPKIKFTDAQAAAITARGGS
-10 LLPALVL
+10 LLV
-17 LGVGCGGDS
+17 
-26 TDDRT
+26 
-31 PAGDQLALSSVT
+31 
-43 IGGQSGL
+43 
-50 SDFDDVSPDA
+50 
-60 EIVLDFTAALD
+60 
-71 AATVEANIYLLDAG
+71 
-85 GAKVDASDVYDGAKR
+85 
-100 VTLKPS
+100 
-106 AGLNAYASYRLIVDS
+106 
-121 GLKSAAG
+121 SAAAG
-128 EAILTGKVIR
+128 SGK
-138 IRTGLDTSDKF
+138 
-149 PQISDEELLTKV
+149 
-161 QQQTFRY
+161 
-168 FWEGAEPTSG
+168 
-178 MARERTSSGATVTTG
+178 
-193 GTGFGVMAMTVAAE
+193 
-207 RGFVTRSE
+207 TR
-215 ACQRVQRIVT
+215 V
-225 FLAER
+225 
-230 ATPYHGAF
+230 
-238 SHWIDGQTGQ
+238 
-248 TLPFSADDNGA
+248 
-259 DLVETGLLFQ
+259 LVERVVGLI
-269 GLLTARAY
+269 T
-277 FDGADAA
+277 DPEHPADADSLLIMTFTNA
-284 ESKLRADITTRLA
+284 AAAKLRADITTRLA

-302 HPGDLHLRSQQ
+302 HPGDRNLRRQQ

-344 FETADEADLARIEQ
+344 FETAEEADLARIEQ
-358 ETLAATLETAYQD
+358 ETLAATLETAYND

-410 LAAFAAMWQQ
+410 LKAFAEMWQT
-420 DAPPK
+420 DAPPQ
-425 DTLWG
+425 DTPWG
-430 KELLGIALARAQG
+430 QELLGIALARAQG

-456 RDEAADRA
+456 RDEKADAA

-474 RVKNLCYYL
+474 RVENLCYRL
-483 KESDWDKSLAALD
+483 AEKDWEGSLNALEL
-496 AVLTGWR
+496 ALGGWR
-503 RAGSVK
+503 RAGAVK
-509 GGKDA
+509 GGKDS
-514 NQCASAASQLRDR
+514 NQAASAASELRDR
-527 AKDQMTSLQKDV
+527 AQKQLESLRKDA
-539 LLCTAEEFAA
+539 LLCTGEEFAA

-564 TQAFAD
+564 AQTFAD

-591 LDLLLTES
+591 LDLLLDEH
-599 NERTPLCATVSAR
+599 NERTPLCRTVSSR
-612 YAAVLVD
+612 YRAVLVD

-654 RFRLADPGI
+654 RFRLADPSI
-663 FVDKQQRWQPH
+663 FVGKQQQWKPH
-674 PQPAPLP
+674 PQPAPAP
-681 STLALDANF
+681 ATLALDANF

-700 NYLFETFFSRGLGGV
+700 NYLFETFFSKGLGGV

-724 VGGDKDAAYQGM
+724 VGGDKNAAYQGM
-736 CEIDVIDGADVDGDA
+736 CEVDVMDGADTEA
-751 AVIARRI
+751 EAQHIARRI
-758 AEMVGQG
+758 AEMVQSG
-765 FPVRG
+765 FAVRG
-770 KDGPRPCRYDDFC
+770 KEGVRPCRYDDFC
-783 ILLRGRKGFAAY
+783 ILLRGRKGFPTY

-807 ADSATDLLDEPHIRP
+807 ADSAADLLDEPHIRP

-838 LAAVLLSPMFPY
+838 LAAVLLSPLFPY
-850 TADDLVALRRAR
+850 TADDLVALRRAC
-862 PTGSLYGAVLYS
+862 PQGSLYGAVLGDAAD
-874 EPQRFALFT
+874 RFAEFT
-883 DALTEYRRLARTLP
+883 AALTEYRRLARTLP
-897 VDELIEELLARTGY
+897 VAELLEELLARTGY

-919 DGPRCR
+919 DGARCR
-925 EDLLSFTAWAAGAGR
+925 EDLLSFTAWASGAGR
-940 AGLPSLI
+940 AGLPALI
-947 RAMDAAA
+947 CAMDAAA
-954 ANGGLS
+954 ANGGLN

-1036 QAIRTETLSEEM
+1036 QAIRTETMSEEM

-1059 DALIITVPLKKTAS
+1059 DALIITVPLKNTAS
-1073 SLKLPALCAAA
+1073 SLKTPAVCAAA

-1095 TSWAGWILTAALLHP
+1095 GSWAGWILTATMLHP
-1110 DSSALWEYTSFLPHY
+1110 DSDALWNYTSFLPH
-1125 GLHRAPLAIRV
+1125 HRPTKVALGIRL
-1136 LPLPEE
+1136 LPLPEQ

-1152 AADPAVVEML
+1152 AADPAAVARL
-1162 KASFAWRSP
+1162 RASFAWQSP
-1171 REALE
+1171 RAALE

-1187 AHAARPVALERP
+1187 VHAARPIALERP
-1199 AFLQKTGM
+1199 AFLQKSGM

-1226 GPAPDLDAEVR
+1226 GPAPDLTAEVR
-1237 RQTDLQLL
+1237 RQTELQLL

-1259 PFFASAVW
+1259 PFFESAVW
-1267 RRIRLAKHILR
+1267 RRIRLAKQILR

-1284 ALPAAEVTPA
+1284 ALPAAEITPA

-1331 RDAQYYID
+1331 RDAQFYVD

-1353 QRLAVPVTKLTIYS
+1353 QRLSVPVTKLTIYS
-1367 FAIEDEIDVPL
+1367 FALVDEIDIPL
-1378 G
+1378 

>member
-1 MKGFPFFKP
+1 MPEQPKIKFTDAQAAAITARGGS
-10 LLPALVL
+10 LLV
-17 LGVGCGGDS
+17 
-26 TDDRT
+26 
-31 PAGDQLALSSVT
+31 
-43 IGGQSGL
+43 
-50 SDFDDVSPDA
+50 
-60 EIVLDFTAALD
+60 
-71 AATVEANIYLLDAG
+71 
-85 GAKVDASDVYDGAKR
+85 
-100 VTLKPS
+100 
-106 AGLNAYASYRLIVDS
+106 
-121 GLKSAAG
+121 SAAAG
-128 EAILTGKVIR
+128 SGK
-138 IRTGLDTSDKF
+138 
-149 PQISDEELLTKV
+149 
-161 QQQTFRY
+161 
-168 FWEGAEPTSG
+168 
-178 MARERTSSGATVTTG
+178 
-193 GTGFGVMAMTVAAE
+193 
-207 RGFVTRSE
+207 TR
-215 ACQRVQRIVT
+215 V
-225 FLAER
+225 
-230 ATPYHGAF
+230 
-238 SHWIDGQTGQ
+238 
-248 TLPFSADDNGA
+248 
-259 DLVETGLLFQ
+259 LVERVVGLI
-269 GLLTARAY
+269 T
-277 FDGADAA
+277 DPEHPADADSLLIMTFTNA
-284 ESKLRADITTRLA
+284 AAAKLRADITTRLA

-302 HPGDLHLRSQQ
+302 HPGDRNLRRQQ

-344 FETADEADLARIEQ
+344 FETAEEADLARIEQ
-358 ETLAATLETAYQD
+358 ETLAATLETAYND

-410 LAAFAAMWQQ
+410 LKAFAEMWQT
-420 DAPPK
+420 DAPPQ
-425 DTLWG
+425 DTPWG
-430 KELLGIALARAQG
+430 QELLGIALARAQG

-456 RDEAADRA
+456 RDEKADAA

-474 RVKNLCYYL
+474 RVENLCYRL
-483 KESDWDKSLAALD
+483 AEKDWEGSLNALEL
-496 AVLTGWR
+496 ALGGWR
-503 RAGSVK
+503 RAGAVK
-509 GGKDA
+509 GGKDS
-514 NQCASAASQLRDR
+514 NQAASAASELRDR
-527 AKDQMTSLQKDV
+527 AKKQLESLRKDA
-539 LLCTAEEFAA
+539 LLCTGEEFAA

-564 TQAFAD
+564 AQTFAD

-591 LDLLLTES
+591 LDLLLDEH
-599 NERTPLCATVSAR
+599 NERTPLCRTVSGR
-612 YAAVLVD
+612 YRAVLVD

-654 RFRLADPGI
+654 RFRLADPSI
-663 FVDKQQRWQPH
+663 FVGKQQQWKPH
-674 PQPAPLP
+674 PQPAPAP
-681 STLALDANF
+681 ATLALDANF

-700 NYLFETFFSRGLGGV
+700 NYLFETFFSKGLGGV

-724 VGGDKDAAYQGM
+724 VGGDKNAAYQGM
-736 CEIDVIDGADVDGDA
+736 CEVDVMDGADTEA
-751 AVIARRI
+751 EAQHIARRI
-758 AEMVGQG
+758 AEMVQSG
-765 FPVRG
+765 FAVRG
-770 KDGPRPCRYDDFC
+770 KEGVRPCRYDDFC
-783 ILLRGRKGFAAY
+783 ILLRGRKGFPTY

-807 ADSATDLLDEPHIRP
+807 ADSAADLLDEPHIRP

-838 LAAVLLSPMFPY
+838 LAAVLLSPLFPY
-850 TADDLVALRRAR
+850 TADDLVALRRAC
-862 PTGSLYGAVLYS
+862 PQGSLYGAVLGDAAD
-874 EPQRFALFT
+874 RFAEFIA
-883 DALTEYRRLARTLP
+883 ALTEYRRLARTLP
-897 VDELIEELLARTGY
+897 VAELLEELLARTGY

-919 DGPRCR
+919 DGARCR
-925 EDLLSFTAWAAGAGR
+925 EDLLSFTAWASGTGR
-940 AGLPSLI
+940 AGLPALI

-954 ANGGLS
+954 ANGGLN

-1059 DALIITVPLKKTAS
+1059 DALIITVPLKNTAS
-1073 SLKLPALCAAA
+1073 SLKTPAVCAAA

-1095 TSWAGWILTAALLHP
+1095 GSWAGWILTATMLHP
-1110 DSSALWEYTSFLPHY
+1110 DSDALWNYTSFLPH
-1125 GLHRAPLAIRV
+1125 HRPTKVALGIRL
-1136 LPLPEE
+1136 LPLPEQ

-1152 AADPAVVEML
+1152 AADPAAVARLRV
-1162 KASFAWRSP
+1162 SFAWQSP
-1171 REALE
+1171 RAALE

-1187 AHAARPVALERP
+1187 VHAARPVALERP
-1199 AFLQKTGM
+1199 AFLQKSGM

-1226 GPAPDLDAEVR
+1226 GPAPDLTAEVR
-1237 RQTDLQLL
+1237 RQTELQLL

-1259 PFFASAVW
+1259 PFFESAVW
-1267 RRIRLAKHILR
+1267 RRIRLAKQILR

-1284 ALPAAEVTPA
+1284 ALPAAEITPA

-1331 RDAQYYID
+1331 RDAQFYVD

-1353 QRLAVPVTKLTIYS
+1353 QRLSVPVTKLTIYS
-1367 FAIEDEIDVPL
+1367 FALADEIDIPL
-1378 G
+1378 

>member
-1 MKGFPFFKP
+1 MPEQPKIKFTDAQATAITARGGS
-10 LLPALVL
+10 LLV
-17 LGVGCGGDS
+17 
-26 TDDRT
+26 
-31 PAGDQLALSSVT
+31 
-43 IGGQSGL
+43 
-50 SDFDDVSPDA
+50 
-60 EIVLDFTAALD
+60 
-71 AATVEANIYLLDAG
+71 
-85 GAKVDASDVYDGAKR
+85 
-100 VTLKPS
+100 
-106 AGLNAYASYRLIVDS
+106 
-121 GLKSAAG
+121 SAAAG
-128 EAILTGKVIR
+128 SGK
-138 IRTGLDTSDKF
+138 
-149 PQISDEELLTKV
+149 
-161 QQQTFRY
+161 
-168 FWEGAEPTSG
+168 
-178 MARERTSSGATVTTG
+178 
-193 GTGFGVMAMTVAAE
+193 
-207 RGFVTRSE
+207 TR
-215 ACQRVQRIVT
+215 V
-225 FLAER
+225 
-230 ATPYHGAF
+230 
-238 SHWIDGQTGQ
+238 
-248 TLPFSADDNGA
+248 
-259 DLVETGLLFQ
+259 LVERVVGLI
-269 GLLTARAY
+269 T
-277 FDGADAA
+277 DPEHPADADSLLIMTFTNA
-284 ESKLRADITTRLA
+284 AAAKLRADITTRLA

-302 HPGDLHLRSQQ
+302 HPGDRNLRRQQ

-344 FETADEADLARIEQ
+344 FETAEEADLARIEQ
-358 ETLAATLETAYQD
+358 ETLAATLETAYND

-410 LAAFAAMWQQ
+410 LKAFAEMWQT
-420 DAPPK
+420 DAPPQ
-425 DTLWG
+425 DTPWG
-430 KELLGIALARAQG
+430 QELLGIALARAQG
-443 AKTLLESGAAIAA
+443 AKTLMESGAAIAA
-456 RDEAADRA
+456 RDEKADAA

-474 RVKNLCYYL
+474 RVENLCYRL
-483 KESDWDKSLAALD
+483 AEKDWEGSLNALEL
-496 AVLTGWR
+496 ALGGWR
-503 RAGSVK
+503 RAGAVK
-509 GGKDA
+509 GGKDG
-514 NQCASAASQLRDR
+514 NQAASAASELRDR
-527 AKDQMTSLQKDV
+527 AKKQLESLRKDA
-539 LLCTAEEFAA
+539 LLCTGEEFAA

-564 TQAFAD
+564 AQTFAD

-591 LDLLLTES
+591 LDLLLDEH
-599 NERTPLCATVSAR
+599 NERTPLCRTVSSR
-612 YAAVLVD
+612 YRAVLVD

-654 RFRLADPGI
+654 RFRLADPSI
-663 FVDKQQRWQPH
+663 FVGKQQQWKPH
-674 PQPAPLP
+674 PQPAPAP
-681 STLALDANF
+681 ATLALDANF

-700 NYLFETFFSRGLGGV
+700 NYLFETFFSKGLGGV

-724 VGGDKDAAYQGM
+724 VGGDKNAAYQGM
-736 CEIDVIDGADVDGDA
+736 CEVDVMDGADTEA
-751 AVIARRI
+751 EAQHIARRI
-758 AEMVGQG
+758 AEMVQSG
-765 FPVRG
+765 FAVRG
-770 KDGPRPCRYDDFC
+770 REGVRPCRYDDFC
-783 ILLRGRKGFAAY
+783 ILLRGRKGFPTY

-807 ADSATDLLDEPHIRP
+807 ADSAADLLDEPHIRP

-838 LAAVLLSPMFPY
+838 LAAVLLSPLFPY
-850 TADDLVALRRAR
+850 TADDLVALRRAC
-862 PTGSLYGAVLYS
+862 PQGSLYGAVLGDAAD
-874 EPQRFALFT
+874 RFTEFT
-883 DALTEYRRLARTLP
+883 AALTEYRRLARTLP
-897 VDELIEELLARTGY
+897 VAELLEELLARTGY

-919 DGPRCR
+919 DGARCR
-925 EDLLSFTAWAAGAGR
+925 EDLLSFTAWASGTGR
-940 AGLPSLI
+940 AGLPALI

-954 ANGGLS
+954 ANGGLN

-1036 QAIRTETLSEEM
+1036 QAIRTETLSEDM

-1059 DALIITVPLKKTAS
+1059 DALIITVPLKNTAS
-1073 SLKLPALCAAA
+1073 LLKTPAVCAAA

-1095 TSWAGWILTAALLHP
+1095 GSWAGWILTATMLHP
-1110 DSSALWEYTSFLPHY
+1110 DSDALWNYTSFLPH
-1125 GLHRAPLAIRV
+1125 HRPTKVALGIRL
-1136 LPLPEE
+1136 LPLPEQ

-1152 AADPAVVEML
+1152 AADPAAVARL
-1162 KASFAWRSP
+1162 RASFAWQSP
-1171 REALE
+1171 RAALE

-1187 AHAARPVALERP
+1187 VHAARPVALERP
-1199 AFLQKTGM
+1199 AFLQKSGM

-1226 GPAPDLDAEVR
+1226 GPAPDLTAEVR
-1237 RQTDLQLL
+1237 RQTELQLL

-1259 PFFASAVW
+1259 PFFESAVW
-1267 RRIRLAKHILR
+1267 RRIRLAKQILR

-1331 RDAQYYID
+1331 RDAQFYVD

-1353 QRLAVPVTKLTIYS
+1353 QRLSVPVTKLTIYS
-1367 FAIEDEIDVPL
+1367 FALADEIDIPL
-1378 G
+1378 

>member
-1 MKGFPFFKP
+1 MPEQPKIKFTDAQAAAITARGGS
-10 LLPALVL
+10 LLV
-17 LGVGCGGDS
+17 
-26 TDDRT
+26 
-31 PAGDQLALSSVT
+31 
-43 IGGQSGL
+43 
-50 SDFDDVSPDA
+50 
-60 EIVLDFTAALD
+60 
-71 AATVEANIYLLDAG
+71 
-85 GAKVDASDVYDGAKR
+85 
-100 VTLKPS
+100 
-106 AGLNAYASYRLIVDS
+106 
-121 GLKSAAG
+121 SAAAG
-128 EAILTGKVIR
+128 SGK
-138 IRTGLDTSDKF
+138 
-149 PQISDEELLTKV
+149 
-161 QQQTFRY
+161 
-168 FWEGAEPTSG
+168 
-178 MARERTSSGATVTTG
+178 
-193 GTGFGVMAMTVAAE
+193 
-207 RGFVTRSE
+207 TR
-215 ACQRVQRIVT
+215 V
-225 FLAER
+225 
-230 ATPYHGAF
+230 
-238 SHWIDGQTGQ
+238 
-248 TLPFSADDNGA
+248 
-259 DLVETGLLFQ
+259 LVERVVGLI
-269 GLLTARAY
+269 T
-277 FDGADAA
+277 DPEHPADADSLLIMTFTNA
-284 ESKLRADITTRLA
+284 AAAKLRADITTRLA

-302 HPGDLHLRSQQ
+302 HPGDRNLRRQQ

-344 FETADEADLARIEQ
+344 FETAEEADLARIEQ
-358 ETLAATLETAYQD
+358 ETLAATLETAYND

-410 LAAFAAMWQQ
+410 LKAFAEMWQT
-420 DAPPK
+420 DAPPQ
-425 DTLWG
+425 DTPWG
-430 KELLGIALARAQG
+430 QELLGIALARAQG

-456 RDEAADRA
+456 RDEMADAA

-474 RVKNLCYYL
+474 RVENLCYRL
-483 KESDWDKSLAALD
+483 AEKDWEGSLNALEL
-496 AVLTGWR
+496 ALGGWR
-503 RAGSVK
+503 RAGAVK
-509 GGKDA
+509 GGKDG
-514 NQCASAASQLRDR
+514 NQAASAASELRDR
-527 AKDQMTSLQKDV
+527 AKKQLESLRKDA
-539 LLCTAEEFAA
+539 LLCTGEEFAA

-564 TQAFAD
+564 AQTFAD

-591 LDLLLTES
+591 LDLLLDEH
-599 NERTPLCATVSAR
+599 NERTPLCRTVSSHYR
-612 YAAVLVD
+612 AVLVD

-654 RFRLADPGI
+654 RFRLADPSI
-663 FVDKQQRWQPH
+663 FVGKQQQWKPH
-674 PQPAPLP
+674 PQPAPAP
-681 STLALDANF
+681 ATLALDANF

-700 NYLFETFFSRGLGGV
+700 NYLFETFFSKGLGGV

-724 VGGDKDAAYQGM
+724 VGGDKNAAYQGM
-736 CEIDVIDGADVDGDA
+736 CEVDVMDGADTEA
-751 AVIARRI
+751 EAQHIARRI
-758 AEMVGQG
+758 AEMVQSG
-765 FPVRG
+765 FAVRG
-770 KDGPRPCRYDDFC
+770 REGVRPCRYDDFC
-783 ILLRGRKGFAAY
+783 ILLRGRKGFPTY

-807 ADSATDLLDEPHIRP
+807 ADSAADLLDEPHIRP

-838 LAAVLLSPMFPY
+838 LAAVLLSPLFPY
-850 TADDLVALRRAR
+850 TADDLVALRRAC
-862 PTGSLYGAVLYS
+862 PQGSLYGAVLDDAAD
-874 EPQRFALFT
+874 RFAEFT
-883 DALTEYRRLARTLP
+883 AALTEYRRLARTLP
-897 VDELIEELLARTGY
+897 VAELLEELLARTGY

-919 DGPRCR
+919 DGARCR
-925 EDLLSFTAWAAGAGR
+925 EDLLSFTAWASGAGR
-940 AGLPSLI
+940 AGLPALI

-954 ANGGLS
+954 ANGGLN

-1059 DALIITVPLKKTAS
+1059 DALIITVPLKNTAS
-1073 SLKLPALCAAA
+1073 SLKTPAVCAAA

-1095 TSWAGWILTAALLHP
+1095 GSWAGWILTATMLHP
-1110 DSSALWEYTSFLPHY
+1110 DSDALWNYTSFLPH
-1125 GLHRAPLAIRV
+1125 HRPTKVALGIRL
-1136 LPLPEE
+1136 LPLPEQ

-1152 AADPAVVEML
+1152 AADPAAVARL
-1162 KASFAWRSP
+1162 RASFAWQSP
-1171 REALE
+1171 RAALE

-1187 AHAARPVALERP
+1187 VHAARPVALERP
-1199 AFLQKTGM
+1199 AFLQKSGM

-1226 GPAPDLDAEVR
+1226 GPAPDLTAEVR
-1237 RQTDLQLL
+1237 RQTELQLL

-1259 PFFASAVW
+1259 PFFESAVW
-1267 RRIRLAKHILR
+1267 RRIRLAKQILR

-1331 RDAQYYID
+1331 RDAQFYVD

-1353 QRLAVPVTKLTIYS
+1353 QRLSVPVTKLTIYS
-1367 FAIEDEIDVPL
+1367 FALADEIDIPL
-1378 G
+1378 